1 MLDMILHILILAGII
16 FFIAESMRGVRI
28 DGFSTAVVVA
38 TVYSLIN
45 FFLGTFLM
53 VMTLPLII
61 LTVGLFKLVIN
72 TFLLWLTDQMIDDF
86 EIRDMGT
93 TFLFAIIITLADTFL
108 AMVF

>member
-1 MLDMILHILILAGII
+1 MLDMILHILILAGVI
-16 FFIAESMRGVRI
+16 FFIAQSMRGVRI

-38 TVYSLIN
+38 IVYSLIN
-45 FFLGTFLM
+45 FLLGTFLM
-53 VMTLPLII
+53 VLTLPLII

-93 TFLFAIIITLADTFL
+93 TFLFAVIITLADTFL
-108 AMVF
+108 AVVF

>member
-1 MLDMILHILILAGII
+1 MLDMILHILILAGVI

-38 TVYSLIN
+38 IVYSLIN
-45 FFLGTFLM
+45 FLLGTFLM
-53 VMTLPLII
+53 VLTLPLII

-93 TFLFAIIITLADTFL
+93 TFLFAVIITLADTFL
-108 AMVF
+108 AVVF